1 MYAARRSHCDMDWRR
16 RDLCVQKERTRMSN
30 EAQEKPVLTITAA
43 TEQAIQEG
51 KQSYADVKV
60 RVKELTGSEP
70 SNTVIAQARKKLNS
84 PALRR
89 GRKKKTEASASEKGS
104 SPVASKPVARRSAKK
119 ATDSISA
126 TELIE
131 FTKAYNSL
139 KSKHG
144 EKFNELVS
152 LAGKL

>member
-1 MYAARRSHCDMDWRR
+1 MDWRR
-16 RDLCVQKERTRMSN
+16 RDLCVQKERTTMSN
-30 EAQEKPVLTITAA
+30 EVQEKPVLTITAA
-43 TEQAIQEG
+43 TEQAVQEG
-51 KQSYADVKV
+51 KQSYADVKA

-70 SNTVIAQARKKLNS
+70 SNTIIALVRKKLKV
-84 PALRR
+84 PALTR
-89 GRKKKTEASASEKGS
+89 GRKKKAAVLSIQPVVPQ
-104 SPVASKPVARRSAKK
+104 SPSKSVARRVVHQK
-119 ATDSISA
+119 TTSISA

-131 FTKAYNSL
+131 FTKVYNGL